1 MEQQFIPMEYLSSD
15 GRMRFDFLFCY
26 YPDLSTWRIYII
38 NRIRYGLRL
47 RRDFHATHRL
57 HDAGED
63 YDYICWGGIIST
75 FEQAEAVA
83 SLWADS
89 TSIML
94 NTGRPFDEVCREL
107 QDKEGY

>member
-1 MEQQFIPMEYLSSD
+1 MEQQFIRLEYLSCD
-15 GRMRFDFLFCY
+15 GRMLFDFLFCY
-26 YPDLSTWRIYII
+26 YPDLGTWRIYII
-38 NRIRYGLRL
+38 NRIRYGFRL
-47 RRDFHATHRL
+47 RKDYHATHRL

-63 YDYICWGGIIST
+63 YDYICWGGTIST
-75 FEQAEAVA
+75 FEQAKAVA

-107 QDKEGY
+107 QNKEEY

>member
-1 MEQQFIPMEYLSSD
+1 MEQQFIRMEYLSCD

-26 YPDLSTWRIYII
+26 YSDLGTWRIYII

-47 RRDFHATHRL
+47 RRDFHTTHRL

-63 YDYICWGGIIST
+63 YDYICWGGTIST

-83 SLWADS
+83 SLWSDS

-107 QDKEGY
+107 QNKEGY